1 MFYSELQNIK
11 KLRKIIEVLAYSSL
25 GLDCSIAL
33 LTLISLKQTDYSKYL
48 GIFNYSLTIE
58 VIITLILFTLLLF
71 MSNSKNQQNN
81 CLIFYLNSNINI
93 FSRMPLIQ
101 RQALLRFMNI
111 HLQNDHQ
118 GRPCRTVF
126 IIAIGHRKDIYKN
139 LI

>member
-71 MSNSKNQQNN
+71 MSNYKKSAKQ
-81 CLIFYLNSNINI
+81 LSNIL
-93 FSRMPLIQ
+93 FKL
-101 RQALLRFMNI
+101 
-111 HLQNDHQ
+111 
-118 GRPCRTVF
+118 
-126 IIAIGHRKDIYKN
+126 KYKH
-139 LI
+139 I